1 MQRSIGMVLVGILSM
16 WMTGCGGAEP
26 PPPLAPDRTAPGV
39 ERGSTVTTCRWVPP
53 LPEDREDPCMH
64 DNQGAV
70 LEITERTDMREESKT
85 QQSHTCLCN

>member
-1 MQRSIGMVLVGILSM
+1 
-16 WMTGCGGAEP
+16 
-26 PPPLAPDRTAPGV
+26 
-39 ERGSTVTTCRWVPP
+39 
-53 LPEDREDPCMH
+53 MH

>member
-1 MQRSIGMVLVGILSM
+1 MQRIIGMVLVGILSM

-39 ERGSTVTTCRWVPP
+39 ERGSKVTTCRWVPP

-85 QQSHTCLCN
+85 QQFHTCLCN